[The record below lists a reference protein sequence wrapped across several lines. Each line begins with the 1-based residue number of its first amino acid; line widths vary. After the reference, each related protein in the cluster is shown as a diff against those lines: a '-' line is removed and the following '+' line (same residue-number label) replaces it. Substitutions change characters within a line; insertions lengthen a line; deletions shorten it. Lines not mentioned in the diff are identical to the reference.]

1 MKIKTLMLCGLF
13 CALAVVSARAGEA
26 APENEELDIIERND
40 GAKAPPTKIIQDN
53 YIAVVGRHRAEV
65 KVPAFAVKEVHYA
78 DRSPNFSLA
87 VEKRDEGR
95 HTLAALY
102 FTRALGEMA
111 DKKWAAEYCNLGIA
125 NAFYEAGLFGGYT
138 GKTGTK
144 YDAPAVY
151 FAKVLQANP
160 KSRFLPDILVKIPV
174 CLSEE
179 GKLLEETDKAAEAE
193 AKYKE
198 AEAKMKE
205 AEVELK
211 KYRDEVIKID
221 SKYTEI
227 ADRAA
232 AYLAIADARIS
243 EARSTK
249 SGKFS
254 EAKDKYLAARFKA
267 SKYPEL
273 TGEAVDG
280 LLRVLILM
288 KDYNNAK
295 AESDIIIKKYKTDGD
310 PKMLPLLPGAYTTL
324 GKANFA
330 QAVDFGG
337 KGQELQARK
346 AFAEARWNF
355 LNVVA
360 QFGDNDDYVAGAHYF
375 SGVCSDKLRDLEPEA
390 GDRAIRHFQ
399 VIVDDYPKSTYRNM
413 AAEELKKLGIVV
425 DKPEAKAPAKAAAP
439 AAAATGDKKPEAAKA
454 PPKAPAPA
462 KAK

>member
-13 CALAVVSARAGEA
+13 CALTVVTARAGEAAA

-53 YIAVVGRHRAEV
+53 YIAVVGKHRAEV

-78 DRSPNFSLA
+78 DRSANFSA
-87 VEKRDEGR
+87 AIEKRDEGR
-95 HTLAALY
+95 FTLAALY

-111 DKKWAAEYCNLGIA
+111 DKKWAAEYCNYGIA
-125 NAFYEAGLFGGYT
+125 SAFYEAGLYGGYT

-144 YDAPAVY
+144 YDPPAVY

-160 KSRFLPDILVKIPV
+160 KSRFLPDILVKIPI

-179 GKLLEETDKAAEAE
+179 GKLD
-193 AKYKE
+193 E

-232 AYLAIADARIS
+232 AYLAISDARIA
-243 EARSTK
+243 EKKAEK
-249 SGKFS
+249 SGKYN

-280 LLRVLILM
+280 LLRVLIVM

-324 GKANFA
+324 GKANYA
-330 QAVDFGG
+330 QAVEFGA
-337 KGQELQARK
+337 KSQELQARK

-360 QFGDNDDYVAGAHYF
+360 QFGDNDDYVAAAHYF

-399 VIVDDYPKSTYRNM
+399 VIVDDYPKSTYRDL
-413 AAEELKKLGIVV
+413 AADELKKLGVQV
-425 DKPEAKAPAKAAAP
+425 APPEAKAPAKAAAP
-439 AAAATGDKKPEAAKA
+439 AAPATPEKKPDA
-454 PPKAPAPA
+454 PKAPAKAPAAPA
-462 KAK
+462 KGK